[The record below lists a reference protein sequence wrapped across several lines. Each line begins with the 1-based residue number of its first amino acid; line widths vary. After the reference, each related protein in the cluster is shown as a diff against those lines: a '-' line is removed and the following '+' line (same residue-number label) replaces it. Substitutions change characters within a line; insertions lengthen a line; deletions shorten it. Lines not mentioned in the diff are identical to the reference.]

1 MIKLIKIFLFILLG
15 IYSHHMM
22 AQDTIYLYS
31 GSVLAGKL
39 KKIDLGM
46 LSFDIKDAAVV
57 NIQLVKVRTMSIK
70 SKPLK
75 IETIQYK
82 SLMGDFYYSPIDGF
96 TRMVTHNDSMD
107 IMITHIVSAIPFG
120 ESFRNSITA
129 YIGGGYNYTKSSDV
143 GRINLDGRFEYTKER
158 YQYSFN
164 SSFIMTQDGRDI
176 NRDNENVT
184 LGAKYYLSPIW
195 FSGLSLNYQR
205 NLQLGLKARYQ
216 EGIVLGNRFFTT
228 PLMQAKIFSGYVLNQ
243 EENTEGFKQ
252 DLLSE
257 IPIGLLY
264 NFYHYRMPRV
274 LITVSEV
281 TYFGINQNGRIRQD
295 GDLDFTWKF
304 WGDLS
309 LSLSLYHNYDSAP
322 PSAGNPNL
330 DYGII
335 FSAGYEIK

>member
-1 MIKLIKIFLFILLG
+1 MKKSTYVALFFMLG
-15 IYSHHMM
+15 IFTNTVM

-39 KKIDLGM
+39 KKIDLGTI
-46 LSFDIKDAAVV
+46 SFDIKDAAVV

-75 IETIQYK
+75 IETTHDK

-96 TRMVTHNDSMD
+96 TRFITSNDSLD
-107 IMITHIVSAIPFG
+107 LMITHIVSAIPFG
-120 ESFRNSITA
+120 ESFRNSIAA
-129 YIGGGYNYTKSSDV
+129 YIGGGYNYTKSSDL
-143 GRINLDGRFEYTKER
+143 GRINLDARFDYTKER
-158 YQYSFN
+158 YLYSFS
-164 SSFIMTQDGRDI
+164 SSFIMTQDGSNI
-176 NRDNENVT
+176 SRDNENVT
-184 LGAKYYLSPIW
+184 LSAKYFLSSTW

-243 EENTEGFKQ
+243 EENTEGAKQ

-257 IPIGLLY
+257 IPIGIVY

-274 LITVSEV
+274 LITISEIGYV
-281 TYFGINQNGRIRQD
+281 GLNQNGRFRQD

-309 LSLSLYHNYDSAP
+309 FSLSLYHNYDSAP
-322 PSAGNPNL
+322 PTAGNPNL